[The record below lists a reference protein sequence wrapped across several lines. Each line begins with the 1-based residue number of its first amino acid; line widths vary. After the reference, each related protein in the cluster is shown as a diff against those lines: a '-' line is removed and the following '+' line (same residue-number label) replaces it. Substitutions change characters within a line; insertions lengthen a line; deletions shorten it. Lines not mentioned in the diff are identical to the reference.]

1 MRKLVLILLL
11 FIAIFTYIR
20 AFEGAE
26 AAETI
31 AEKPVEITR

>member
-20 AFEGAE
+20 ALEGAQ